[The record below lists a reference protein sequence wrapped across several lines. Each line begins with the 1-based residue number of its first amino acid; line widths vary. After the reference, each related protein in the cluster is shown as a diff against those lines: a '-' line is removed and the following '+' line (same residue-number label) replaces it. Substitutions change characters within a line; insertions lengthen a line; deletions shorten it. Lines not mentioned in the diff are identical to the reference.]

1 MMLLKNLI
9 NIIVKRRNA
18 LAMSSVRIISG
29 TLGGRRI
36 KTIKNKN
43 LKPTPEKLREQLFS
57 WIRPELSGARCLDLF
72 AGSGAL
78 GFEALSN
85 GASAVVMVEQNP
97 DIYRNLKENCA
108 LLDSEST
115 INVVRQSA
123 EDFVRRTNEKKFDFI
138 FFDPPYIKDYV
149 KLLIPKLLSKL
160 ARESV
165 KIYIET
171 DAHETVHTNSELC
184 LINSSSSGK
193 AKGHLYELSKS

>member
-1 MMLLKNLI
+1 MLLKNLI
-9 NIIVKRRNA
+9 NIIVERRNA

-160 ARESV
+160 ARDSV

-193 AKGHLYELSKS
+193 AKGHLYEFSKS